1 MRQLQQTT
9 SLKHAFLTTSGW
21 TQPSWNALCADR
33 LVASLPAGLELL
45 NLDVNPPQ
53 DPAAVVGRAVEF
65 RHDVVTVHGQCHDA
79 QRFNAWLQLVS
90 KLPWVQ
96 AVRDQN
102 FTYDYTGG
110 VGTFTFT
117 LVVKPAR
124 LLRA

>member
-21 TQPSWNALCADR
+21 AQPSWNALCADR

-53 DPAAVVGRAVEF
+53 DPAAVAGRAVEF

-102 FTYDYTGG
+102 FTYDYAGG
-110 VGTFTFT
+110 IGTFTFT